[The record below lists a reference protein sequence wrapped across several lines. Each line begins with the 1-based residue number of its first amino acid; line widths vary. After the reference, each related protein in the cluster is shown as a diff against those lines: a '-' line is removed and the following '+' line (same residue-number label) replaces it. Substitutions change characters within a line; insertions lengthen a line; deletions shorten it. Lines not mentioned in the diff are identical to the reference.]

1 MEARAAGSELLE
13 HTADLGIRAW
23 APSMPEAF
31 EHAARALIEVMGI
44 GLRGSGRRRVVN
56 VAAGDEASLLVAF
69 LNELIWLHEA
79 ESVGFAELVVIAVSE
94 RDAIAEVETV
104 PLVAPPEGIGVKAAT
119 YHQVQVVRRPAAG
132 IEVRVFL
139 DV

>member
-1 MEARAAGSELLE
+1 MAPSGAGSELVE

-23 APSMPEAF
+23 APTVPEAF
-31 EHAARALIEVMGI
+31 EHAARALVDVMGI
-44 GLRGSGRRRVVN
+44 RLRGPGTRRVLN
-56 VAAGDEASLLVAF
+56 ASANDEASLLVAF

-79 ESVGFAELVVIAVSE
+79 ESVGFADVGVIAVSE
-94 RDAIAEVETV
+94 LDVIAEVETV
-104 PLVAPPEGIGVKAAT
+104 PLIDPPAGIGVKAAT